1 MKFRKITALLLVLCM
16 LLSLSISAFA
26 AEADEH
32 TIYDSAPDEEPAIS
46 TEAAT
51 SGTIQNSG
59 IRWSLDEKGWLTI
72 SGSGEAPVFQSADD
86 QPWAAVREQI
96 TEVWFEDVETLSIS
110 DLAYWFEGC
119 TNLTTAE
126 LPLAPVIGKH
136 AFYNCPKLSTL
147 TMYYGET
154 VLKSIGE
161 DAFWREAD
169 AGDTLYIAYIIGYP
183 EATVPFYTYDWAA
196 SNRSSRYFYDLYGVY
211 QNADAATTALNG
223 IKKAPGI
230 SVQSTG
236 SIIGNCPSCGKYS
249 FQGTYVE
256 VAHSSRGHANYN
268 ECYLC
273 HYVQYLGTYTYK
285 SHGAGGYGS
294 GTCPDCGSHTWVL
307 QSQQAST
314 CTSNGYR
321 SYSCAC
327 GQTKSETIYAS
338 GHNYSYGSW
347 EQYSSSQHRRTGS
360 CRNCGDS
367 DYEYASHS
375 MSYGSWSNSSSSQ
388 HSRTASCRTCGYSTT
403 DYGNHSYSTGSWSKY
418 SDTQH
423 RRSKTCSGCGAS
435 TYDYA
440 NHSYSYGSLVSDS
453 ETQHKRTKTCSACG
467 DSGYE
472 YADHT
477 DANGDGKCDDCGAT
491 VSLTIKWDAGTNG
504 GTIDGKT
511 SITTTGK
518 PNATATAP
526 TSTPVKAG
534 HAFKGW
540 YTSASGG
547 SLYNTVTITAAK
559 TFYAQFTANSYSVTW
574 DLGDGTTEETKQTY
588 GEAFAGQLED
598 VLPHGRVRFIRRPLV
613 HVVGV
618 ALDGDKAGAGHLC
631 RFRRAE
637 VRRHG
642 IVRILVVILAER
654 DADREDRRFHA
665 VFLQDRIGERVV
677 AEIAVV
683 ERDDDRLFR
692 QRLAPQD
699 VGLQLVKGNALR
711 GEEGVQLAPQLP
723 RHHHALRR
731 QRVHQICRLVKVHAA
746 VYGQPEFAPL
756 RHRRA
761 ADADRLRMLR
771 RDALKDRERRQR
783 RKPRAPAAQV
793 RGQNDLLF
801 KTACFHGCF
810 RLLFFAVCIIPC
822 WFSVCQFG
830 FASES
835 YNNSRNFSLFALE
848 SC

>member
-1 MKFRKITALLLVLCM
+1 MMKNFKKFTALLLALCM
-16 LLSLSISAFA
+16 VFSLSISAFA
-26 AEADEH
+26 VEDHEH
-32 TIYDSAPDEEPAIS
+32 TVYESAPDEEIAVQS
-46 TEAAT
+46 VSGEAAT
-51 SGTIQNSG
+51 SGTIPGSS
-59 IRWSLDEKGWLTI
+59 IKWSLDSKGWLTI

-86 QPWAAVREQI
+86 QPWAAVRDQI
-96 TEVWFEDVETLSIS
+96 TEVWFEDVETLTIP

-119 TNLTTAE
+119 VSLTTAE
-126 LPLAPVIGKH
+126 LPLTPVIGRH
-136 AFYNCPKLSTL
+136 AFYGCSKLSTL

-154 VLKSIGE
+154 ILESIGE
-161 DAFWREAD
+161 DAFWREND
-169 AGDTLYIAYIIGYP
+169 SGDTLYIGYLIGYP
-183 EATVPFYTYDWAA
+183 KSSVPFHTYDWAA
-196 SNRSSRYFYDLYGVY
+196 SNRSDRYFYDLYGVY
-211 QNADAATTALNG
+211 SSTPADSG
-223 IKKAPGI
+223 IKKAPGA

-236 SIIGNCPSCGKYS
+236 TIIGNCPSCGKYA

-268 ECYLC
+268 ECNSC

-285 SHGAGGYGS
+285 SHGAGAYGS

-307 QSQQAST
+307 QSQQAAT

-327 GQTKSETIYAS
+327 GQTKSETIYSS
-338 GHNYSYGSW
+338 GHSYSYGSW

-360 CRNCGDS
+360 CRNCS
-367 DYEYASHS
+367 ATDYDYASHS

-423 RRSKTCSGCGAS
+423 RRTKTCTSCSAS

-440 NHSYSYGSLVSDS
+440 DHSYSYGSWVSDS

-526 TSTPVKAG
+526 TSTPVKTG

-559 TFYAQFTANSYSVTW
+559 TFYAQFTANSYSITW
-574 DLGDGTTEETKQTY
+574 DLSNGNTETTKQAY
-588 GEAFAGQLED
+588 GEALVLPTEPMRKNAEFLGWFTEVNGGTQVDANTIYKTDGDSTYYAHWEITEVFSVTVPITLPLIVDEGGEVHVGAAEIINASTGDVIVSSVSISTKNGWQLVPYTTDMVHAKVDAKQLGFKINDSVTTKTGDAETFSMTSPWTIAENGKLPLSYDAVVSAVSQPVTEQD
-598 VLPHGRVRFIRRPLV
+598 VLS
-613 HVVGV
+613 VVFV
-618 ALDGDKAGAGHLC
+618 LEWK
-631 RFRRAE
+631 
-637 VRRHG
+637 
-642 IVRILVVILAER
+642 
-654 DADREDRRFHA
+654 
-665 VFLQDRIGERVV
+665 GE
-677 AEIAVV
+677 
-683 ERDDDRLFR
+683 
-692 QRLAPQD
+692 
-699 VGLQLVKGNALR
+699 
-711 GEEGVQLAPQLP
+711 
-723 RHHHALRR
+723 
-731 QRVHQICRLVKVHAA
+731 
-746 VYGQPEFAPL
+746 
-756 RHRRA
+756 
-761 ADADRLRMLR
+761 
-771 RDALKDRERRQR
+771 
-783 RKPRAPAAQV
+783 
-793 RGQNDLLF
+793 
-801 KTACFHGCF
+801 
-810 RLLFFAVCIIPC
+810 
-822 WFSVCQFG
+822 
-830 FASES
+830 
-835 YNNSRNFSLFALE
+835 
-848 SC
+848 

>member
-1 MKFRKITALLLVLCM
+1 MMKNFKKFTALLLALCM
-16 LLSLSISAFA
+16 VFSLSISAFA
-26 AEADEH
+26 VEDHEH
-32 TIYDSAPDEEPAIS
+32 TVYESAPDEEIAVQS
-46 TEAAT
+46 VSGEAAT
-51 SGTIQNSG
+51 SGTIPGSS
-59 IRWSLDEKGWLTI
+59 IKWSLDSKGWLTI
-72 SGSGEAPVFQSADD
+72 SGSGEAPVFTSADD

-161 DAFWREAD
+161 DAFWRETD
-169 AGDTLYIAYIIGYP
+169 SGDTLYIGYIIGYP
-183 EATVPFYTYDWAA
+183 KSSVPFYDYDWAG
-196 SNRSSRYFYDLYGVY
+196 SNRNNKYFYDLYGVY
-211 QNADAATTALNG
+211 SDTPAAVG
-223 IKKAPGI
+223 IMSAPGI
-230 SVQSTG
+230 SVTSTG

-268 ECYLC
+268 ECNSC
-273 HYVQYLGTYTYK
+273 HYVQYLGTYTTK
-285 SHGAGGYGS
+285 SHGSGAYGS
-294 GTCPDCGSHTWVL
+294 GTCPECGSHTWVL
-307 QSQQAST
+307 QSQQAAT

-321 SYSCAC
+321 NYSCAC
-327 GQTKSETIYAS
+327 GQTKSETIYSS
-338 GHNYSYGSW
+338 GHSYSYGSW

-360 CRNCGDS
+360 CRNCGAT
-367 DYEYASHS
+367 DYDYASHS

-388 HSRTASCRTCGYSTT
+388 HSRTVSCRTCGYSTT
-403 DYGNHSYSTGSWSKY
+403 DYGSHSYSTGAWSKY

-440 NHSYSYGSLVSDS
+440 DHSYSYGSWVSDS

-559 TFYAQFTANSYSVTW
+559 TFYAQFTANSYTLTW
-574 DLGDGTTEETKQTY
+574 DLGNGTTEETKQTY
-588 GEAFAGQLED
+588 GEKLTLPTEPTRKNAEFLGWFTEANGGTQVDANTIYKTDGDSTYYAHWEITEVFSVTVPVTLPLIVDEGGEVHVGAAEIINASTGDVIVSSVSISTKNGWQLVPYTTDMAHAKVDAKQLGFKINDSLTTKTGDAETFSLTSPWTIAENGKLPLSYDAVVSAVSQPVTEQD
-598 VLPHGRVRFIRRPLV
+598 VLS
-613 HVVGV
+613 VVFVLEWG
-618 ALDGDKAGAGHLC
+618 G
-631 RFRRAE
+631 
-637 VRRHG
+637 
-642 IVRILVVILAER
+642 
-654 DADREDRRFHA
+654 
-665 VFLQDRIGERVV
+665 GE
-677 AEIAVV
+677 
-683 ERDDDRLFR
+683 
-692 QRLAPQD
+692 
-699 VGLQLVKGNALR
+699 
-711 GEEGVQLAPQLP
+711 
-723 RHHHALRR
+723 
-731 QRVHQICRLVKVHAA
+731 
-746 VYGQPEFAPL
+746 
-756 RHRRA
+756 
-761 ADADRLRMLR
+761 
-771 RDALKDRERRQR
+771 
-783 RKPRAPAAQV
+783 
-793 RGQNDLLF
+793 
-801 KTACFHGCF
+801 
-810 RLLFFAVCIIPC
+810 
-822 WFSVCQFG
+822 
-830 FASES
+830 
-835 YNNSRNFSLFALE
+835 
-848 SC
+848 

>member
-1 MKFRKITALLLVLCM
+1 MKMRKITALLLVLCM
-16 LLSLSISAFA
+16 AFSLSISAFA
-26 AEADEH
+26 AEEHDHHEH
-32 TIYDSAPDEEPAIS
+32 TVYESAPDEEIAVQS
-46 TEAAT
+46 ASGESET
-51 SGTIQNSG
+51 SGTIPGSS
-59 IRWSLDEKGWLTI
+59 IKWSLDSNGWLTI

-86 QPWAAVREQI
+86 QPWATVREEI
-96 TEVWFEDVETLSIS
+96 TEVWFEDMETLSIS

-136 AFYNCPKLSTL
+136 AFYGCSKLSTL

-161 DAFWREAD
+161 DAFWRETD
-169 AGDTLYIAYIIGYP
+169 SGDTLYIAYLIGYP

-196 SNRSSRYFYDLYGVY
+196 SNRSDRYFYDLYGVY
-211 QNADAATTALNG
+211 SSTPADSG

-347 EQYSSSQHRRTGS
+347 EQYSSSQHRREAY

-375 MSYGSWSNSSSSQ
+375 MSYGNWSNYSSTQ
-388 HSRTASCRTCGYSTT
+388 HSRTATCYTCGYSTT
-403 DYGNHSYSTGSWSKY
+403 DYGTHTYSTGSWSKY

-423 RRSKTCSGCGAS
+423 RRTKTCSGCGAS

-440 NHSYSYGSLVSDS
+440 NHSYSYGSWVSDS

-491 VSLTIKWDAGTNG
+491 VSLTVKWDAGTNG

-526 TSTPVKAG
+526 TSTPVKTG

-559 TFYAQFTANSYSVTW
+559 TFYAQFTANSYTLTW
-574 DLGDGTTEETKQTY
+574 DLGNGTTEETKQTY
-588 GEAFAGQLED
+588 GEKLTLPTEPTRKNAEFLGWFTEANGGTQVDANTIYKTDGNSTYYAHWEITEVFSVTVPVTLPLVVDESGEVHVGTAEIINGSTGEVIVSSVSISTKNGWQLVPFDTDMAHAKVDAKQLGFKINDAQTSKTGDAETFDLNTPWQIAENARLPIDYDAVVSAVSQPVTEQD
-598 VLPHGRVRFIRRPLV
+598 VLS
-613 HVVGV
+613 VVFV
-618 ALDGDKAGAGHLC
+618 LEWK
-631 RFRRAE
+631 
-637 VRRHG
+637 
-642 IVRILVVILAER
+642 
-654 DADREDRRFHA
+654 
-665 VFLQDRIGERVV
+665 GE
-677 AEIAVV
+677 
-683 ERDDDRLFR
+683 
-692 QRLAPQD
+692 
-699 VGLQLVKGNALR
+699 
-711 GEEGVQLAPQLP
+711 
-723 RHHHALRR
+723 
-731 QRVHQICRLVKVHAA
+731 
-746 VYGQPEFAPL
+746 
-756 RHRRA
+756 
-761 ADADRLRMLR
+761 
-771 RDALKDRERRQR
+771 
-783 RKPRAPAAQV
+783 
-793 RGQNDLLF
+793 
-801 KTACFHGCF
+801 
-810 RLLFFAVCIIPC
+810 
-822 WFSVCQFG
+822 
-830 FASES
+830 
-835 YNNSRNFSLFALE
+835 
-848 SC
+848 